1 MKTGSGAHD
10 FLDITARMLQV
21 TSNVIDDT
29 AIQARLGG
37 ISGKLALV
45 RDAFALFEFGEA
57 AIELIGHVSDLTD
70 ALDMPSSDPLR
81 EAEVARAVKQLTKNG
96 LGLACSGSDAMM
108 FLDGSKIVPLS
119 PDVAQTFEGVFWISL
134 GVLSGWDLVD
144 QVEESDRCQ
153 IKSREAHSP
162 QVRDYYTKMG
172 EVANIRLVKDVA
184 AVAMAALSLIAM
196 FFANLSFM
204 PTVMLGLACV
214 YVVLKVASYF
224 YQRVIDDQHALLH
237 YAYQGKF

>member
-1 MKTGSGAHD
+1 MKTGNGAHD
-10 FLDITARMLQV
+10 LLDIVARTLQV
-21 TSNVIDDT
+21 TSNLIDD
-29 AIQARLGG
+29 AAVEARLGG
-37 ISGKLALV
+37 ISGKLSLV
-45 RDAFALFEFGEA
+45 RDAFALFEFSEA
-57 AIELIGHVSDLTD
+57 VFDLRGNVSDLTD
-70 ALDMPSSDPLR
+70 ALDMPSDDPLR
-81 EAEVARAVKQLTKNG
+81 EVEVARAVKGLTKNG

-153 IKSREAHSP
+153 IKSREAHSSE
-162 QVRDYYTKMG
+162 VREYYTKMG

-184 AVAMAALSLIAM
+184 AVAMAALSLIAL
-196 FFANLSFM
+196 FFTSLSFM
-204 PTVMLGLACV
+204 PTVMLGLSCV

-224 YQRVIDDQHALLH
+224 YQRVIDDQKALLH
-237 YAYQGKF
+237 HAYQGKF